1 MPASENL
8 HNTCTTAQQPAQQRT
23 QTEATAN
30 LNRTVLNRSLQLTFS
45 TAAGGVHSHFCAAS
59 FGTDVRHVSE
69 NGLPSASCT
78 APIRHR
84 MPVILPL
91 EAFDFWLDCA
101 NVDAVTAAALLTAP
115 REDFFEA
122 YEISTAVNRV
132 ANDRP
137 ALLEP
142 IAQSPTPARF
152 TPTMPATAEAQMS
165 APAKRVKKPKKDER
179 QTSLF

>member
-1 MPASENL
+1 MCGTSAKTACLPPRAL
-8 HNTCTTAQQPAQQRT
+8 H
-23 QTEATAN
+23 
-30 LNRTVLNRSLQLTFS
+30 
-45 TAAGGVHSHFCAAS
+45 
-59 FGTDVRHVSE
+59 
-69 NGLPSASCT
+69 
-78 APIRHR
+78 PIHHR
-84 MPVILPL
+84 VPVILPL

-142 IAQSPTPARF
+142 IAQSPPPARF

-165 APAKRVKKPKKDER
+165 APAKRVKKTRKMSGKRRCVDCVLIDASCRRVLRHLPASNRPGNCVRCSRLQAAD
-179 QTSLF
+179 LA

>member
-1 MPASENL
+1 MPAREGL
-8 HNTCTTAQQPAQQRT
+8 GQRRT
-23 QTEATAN
+23 QTKATAN
-30 LNRTVLNRSLQLTFS
+30 FNRTVLNRSLQL
-45 TAAGGVHSHFCAAS
+45 
-59 FGTDVRHVSE
+59 R
-69 NGLPSASCT
+69 
-78 APIRHR
+78 
-84 MPVILPL
+84 
-91 EAFDFWLDCA
+91 LDCA

-165 APAKRVKKPKKDER
+165 APAKRVKKTRKMRGKRRCFDCVLIDASCRRVPRHLPASNRLGNCVRCSRR
-179 QTSLF
+179 QAADLA